1 MNRPITLDFPKNIPK
16 RFIEPNA
23 LRRSGA
29 AFSQEALNKQ
39 GYKVFR
45 GRPGSPLRFS
55 PEDYLASLRLQT
67 HWRGYNVR
75 CKLKSLVKK
84 RLFQEYSH
92 TPAFIDEEIANE
104 LLELLKKNIQWEKFQ
119 LSPNSRLVSRWQG
132 SNSEH
137 LNCLIEG
144 FTVLI
149 QQRFQTNVKG
159 IFLNW
164 YKDGNDYCPYHS
176 DRYGTN
182 VYTISLGGTRD
193 LLIKQNGRG
202 TRAEKFTLKSGDLYF
217 MSNKMQSTHKH
228 SIPKR
233 KKVNSERM
241 SVVFFTAK

>member
-1 MNRPITLDFPKNIPK
+1 MNRPIAFEFQKDI
-16 RFIEPNA
+16 RFIEPNV

-29 AFSQEALNKQ
+29 AFSQTELMKQ
-39 GYKVFR
+39 GYNRIFP

-55 PEDYLASLRLQT
+55 LEYYLAILRLQT
-67 HWRGYNVR
+67 RWRGYKAR
-75 CKLKSLVKK
+75 CKLKPLLKK

-164 YKDGNDYCPYHS
+164 YKDGSDYCPYHS
-176 DRYGTN
+176 HRYGAN

-217 MSNKMQSTHKH
+217 MSNKMQSIHKH

-233 KKVNSERM
+233 KKVNSERI
-241 SVVFFTAK
+241 SVVFFTTS